1 MKVYQLTNATQ
12 KQNGL
17 AGGCERKTEYDKVR
31 AYRRDNEGV
40 RAIAHFN
47 ESHQGQSKNRTLG
60 LLTNPKPTHK
70 ETIEIRLFSIFT
82 PIVLFEAYMSTTAT
96 IIF

>member
-1 MKVYQLTNATQ
+1 MYQLTDTTQ

-31 AYRRDNEGV
+31 AYRRNNEGV
-40 RAIAHFN
+40 RAITHFN
-47 ESHQGQSKNRTLG
+47 ESHQDQSTNRSLG

-70 ETIEIRLFSIFT
+70 ETIEISLFSICT
-82 PIVLFEAYMSTTAT
+82 LIVLFKAYMSTTAT

>member
-1 MKVYQLTNATQ
+1 MYQLTNTTQ

-17 AGGCERKTEYDKVR
+17 ADEIERNTKYDKVE
-31 AYRRDNEGV
+31 AYRRDDKGV

-60 LLTNPKPTHK
+60 LLTNPKSTHK
-70 ETIEIRLFSIFT
+70 ETIEISLFSICT